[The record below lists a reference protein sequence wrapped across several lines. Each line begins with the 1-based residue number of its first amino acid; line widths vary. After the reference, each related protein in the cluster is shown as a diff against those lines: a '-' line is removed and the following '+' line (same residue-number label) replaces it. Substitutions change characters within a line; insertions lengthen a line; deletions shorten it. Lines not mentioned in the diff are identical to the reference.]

1 MYKLLFFLHKSEDS
15 KILDHF
21 KEFTLKHLNDVSGDK
36 VKLAEVESNLLLDTK
51 YSHYCEIKAGSK
63 DEMDKLMSS
72 KAGKALNK
80 DLMDFHEQLTVI
92 AVNYGEED

>member
-1 MYKLLFFLHKSEDS
+1 MYKLLFFLHKSEDDQ
-15 KILDHF
+15 LLEHF
-21 KEFTLKHLNDVSGDK
+21 REFTLKHLSDITGNE
-36 VKLAEVESNLLLDTK
+36 VKLAKVESNLLLDTK
-51 YSHYCEIKAGSK
+51 YSHYCEVKAESK